1 MPNLR
6 RGVETAWWALA
17 IQGENFW
24 CFPLMTW
31 LIFFQRPF
39 TFGCGE
45 GCLPEPPRAL
55 TSTYGRC
62 EAENWWRQK
71 PKKSIGPVSQWGG
84 ERLLKTQ
91 SRHVLAAWCRSS
103 AHLRK
108 HWISRGLGFFAW
120 FWMFGWLGCFF
131 FNFCV
136 NTPFTYL
143 FLNLLRRMEAK
154 RVMLGGNLH
163 DINKKKNPWKLSGK
177 SMK

>member
-6 RGVETAWWALA
+6 WGVETAWWALA

-45 GCLPEPPRAL
+45 GCLPEPPHAL

-91 SRHVLAAWCRSS
+91 SRHILAAWCGST
-103 AHLRK
+103 AHLRT
-108 HWISRGLGFFAW
+108 HWISQGFFCFGCFVW
-120 FWMFGWLGCFF
+120 FWLLVFF
-131 FNFCV
+131 LTSVLTHRLSIYSLTFYAGRKRTSRLV
-136 NTPFTYL
+136 
-143 FLNLLRRMEAK
+143 RMES
-154 RVMLGGNLH
+154 
-163 DINKKKNPWKLSGK
+163 PWY
-177 SMK
+177 

>member
-1 MPNLR
+1 MAQPFHGLTGISNTFHLGWLDSLMPNLSYR
-6 RGVETAWWALA
+6 AETAWWALA

-39 TFGCGE
+39 TLGCGE
-45 GCLPEPPRAL
+45 GCLAEPLRAL

-91 SRHVLAAWCRSS
+91 SRHVLAAWCAST
-103 AHLRK
+103 AHLRTP
-108 HWISRGLGFFAW
+108 L
-120 FWMFGWLGCFF
+120 
-131 FNFCV
+131 NFR
-136 NTPFTYL
+136 FL
-143 FLNLLRRMEAK
+143 FNLLASLFFK
-154 RVMLGGNLH
+154 ITSLLICLLLH
-163 DINKKKNPWKLSGK
+163 I
-177 SMK
+177 

>member
-17 IQGENFW
+17 VQGENFW

-91 SRHVLAAWCRSS
+91 SRHVLAARCGSA
-103 AHLRK
+103 AHLRT
-108 HWISRGLGFFAW
+108 HWISRVF
-120 FWMFGWLGCFF
+120 
-131 FNFCV
+131 
-136 NTPFTYL
+136 YL
-143 FLNLLRRMEAK
+143 FNLLFFLTSALTHRLPIYSLTFYAGRKSNE
-154 RVMLGGNLH
+154 
-163 DINKKKNPWKLSGK
+163 LSR
-177 SMK
+177 

>member
-6 RGVETAWWALA
+6 CGVETAWWASA

-91 SRHVLAAWCRSS
+91 SRHVLAAWCGST
-103 AHLRK
+103 AHLRT
-108 HWISRGLGFFAW
+108 HWISNIL
-120 FWMFGWLGCFF
+120 FF
-131 FNFCV
+131 FYFCV

-143 FLNLLRRMEAK
+143 FLNLLCCKISEQSIL
-154 RVMLGGNLH
+154 LGSNLH
-163 DINKKKNPWKLSGK
+163 DISKKKK
-177 SMK
+177 SLGIVWNK

>member
-6 RGVETAWWALA
+6 WGVETAWWALA

-45 GCLPEPPRAL
+45 GCLTEPPRAL

-91 SRHVLAAWCRSS
+91 SRHVLAAWCGST
-103 AHLRK
+103 AHLRT
-108 HWISRGLGFFAW
+108 HWISRGFYL
-120 FWMFGWLGCFF
+120 
-131 FNFCV
+131 FNSPTPPSPRFCV

-143 FLNLLRRMEAK
+143 LLNLLCR
-154 RVMLGGNLH
+154 
-163 DINKKKNPWKLSGK
+163 KKENES
-177 SMK
+177 SC

>member
-6 RGVETAWWALA
+6 CRVETAWWASA

-91 SRHVLAAWCRSS
+91 SRHVLAAWCGSTAR
-103 AHLRK
+103 LRT
-108 HWISRGLGFFAW
+108 HWIPHFLFISIYLFIYS
-120 FWMFGWLGCFF
+120 
-131 FNFCV
+131 CV
-136 NTPFTYL
+136 NTAFTYL
-143 FLNLLRRMEAK
+143 FLNLLSCEK
-154 RVMLGGNLH
+154 SKQTTSLGWNLH
-163 DINKKKNPWKLSGK
+163 NITRKKKRTPGNN
-177 SMK
+177 MK